1 MKNVFPWKGGR
12 LNETDAIQQQISAY
26 LYDVYTIDSG
36 LLGDLDRWTQR
47 RITDEN
53 MAKLALVMES
63 GDPAETCYRDLIRE
77 IDSEAEN
84 GVFLVD
90 RSSHLEHLHE
100 LADNTGISG
109 KLRSEMHIIS
119 PVLFPDETRRS
130 RNNLDLVWVTIRA
143 YHDRAHVDAKVSEIL
158 LGHLMGD
165 ADQAADIATAMREL
179 MYAHHEDNIRRCCE
193 LPRILDDKESRMI
206 NIMTTELVRRSGDY
220 GIRTDDIR
228 SSAEAH

>member
-12 LNETDAIQQQISAY
+12 LDETDAIQQQVSAY
-26 LYDVYTIDSG
+26 LYDIYTIDSG

-63 GDPAETCYRDLIRE
+63 EDPAEACYRDLIRE
-77 IDSEAEN
+77 IDSEAET

-90 RSSHLEHLHE
+90 RASHLEHLHE
-100 LADNTGISG
+100 LADNSGISG
-109 KLRSEMHIIS
+109 KLRNEMHIVA
-119 PVLFPDETRRS
+119 PMLFPDETTRS

-165 ADQAADIATAMREL
+165 AEQAADIATAMREM
-179 MYAHHEDNIRRCCE
+179 MYAHHEDNIRQCCE

-220 GIRTDDIR
+220 DTRTDDIR